1 MSRRTRRV
9 LPNVLPVLLT
19 LGLSLG
25 LASCGED
32 EGGSDTGAAAFDKV
46 QIEGEAGSEPE
57 VTFEGQ
63 LETESIT
70 SEVITEG
77 DGEEISSG
85 DSVLAHLW
93 IGNGFTQEKA
103 VSTYETETP
112 ELLTVDEATL
122 SQVFIEG
129 VEGHTVGSR
138 VAVLAPAD
146 EAFGPE
152 GNPQLRIGNKDTV
165 LVVLDLLSGVLEG
178 PEGAAGN
185 SPAWAPEIVEEDGV
199 PTGFDFAGT
208 KPSGKLRSATLV
220 TGEGETV
227 EKGQTIVVD
236 YLGQEFDG
244 KKPFDNS
251 FSEQP
256 TTFQIG
262 VGQVVSGWDKTLVG
276 ANIGSRVL
284 MAVPPD
290 EGYGKQGNPQINV
303 SGDDTL
309 YFLVDILA
317 AG

>member
-1 MSRRTRRV
+1 MNPVFRRTRRV
-9 LPNVLPVLLT
+9 LPFVLAA
-19 LGLSLG
+19 SLG
-25 LASCGED
+25 LTLVSCGDD
-32 EGGSDTGAAAFDKV
+32 EGGSSADTTLDSV
-46 QIEGEAGSEPE
+46 QVEGEVGTAPE
-57 VTFEGQ
+57 VTFDRQ
-63 LETESIT
+63 LDATETT
-70 SEVITEG
+70 TEVLIEG
-77 DGEEISSG
+77 DGAEVAAG
-85 DSVLAHLW
+85 DQVLTHLW
-93 IGNGFTQEKA
+93 FGNGFTQEKA
-103 VSTYETETP
+103 FSTYDDEKP
-112 ELLTVDEATL
+112 EMVTVDEKQL
-122 SQVFIEG
+122 SPVFLEGIEG
-129 VEGHTVGSR
+129 QNVGSR
-138 VAVLAPAD
+138 VMVAAPAT
-146 EAFGPE
+146 EAFGE
-152 GNPQLRIGNKDTV
+152 QGNPQLGIGNQDTV
-165 LVVLDLLSGVLEG
+165 LVVIDLLSSVLEEPSG
-178 PEGAAGN
+178 ESAKAP
-185 SPAWAPEIVEEDGV
+185 SWAPKIVEKDGE
-199 PTGFDFAGT
+199 PTALDFSKAPD
-208 KPSGKLRSATLV
+208 PSEALRSDELV
-220 TGEGETV
+220 EGDGAEV